1 MHLKVCD
8 TIMKKF
14 WLVKIK
20 WSSGCKTMT
29 ALPTRQQAR
38 DFKKSMFHGDLTES
52 VSIHK
57 AREYSSGRVYVS
69 GKVHY

>member
-1 MHLKVCD
+1 MRPI
-8 TIMKKF
+8 TMKKF

-20 WSSGCKTMT
+20 WSSGCTTMT
-29 ALPTRQQAR
+29 ALSTRQQAR

-57 AREYSSGRVYVS
+57 AKEYSSGRVYIS

>member
-1 MHLKVCD
+1 
-8 TIMKKF
+8 MKKF

-20 WSSGCKTMT
+20 WSSGSKTMT

-57 AREYSSGRVYVS
+57 AKEYSSGRVYIS

>member
-1 MHLKVCD
+1 MRPI
-8 TIMKKF
+8 TMRQF

-20 WSSGCKTMT
+20 WASGGMTMT

-38 DFKKSMFHGDLTES
+38 DFKKTMLTGDVVNS
-52 VSIHK
+52 ISIHK
-57 AREYSSGRVYVS
+57 AREYSSGRVYIS